1 MRRGWIAGC
10 AMTSEKGNRTS
21 RCCLGCYHYGH
32 FVGYK
37 GEICELDGKPR
48 KRPNDYTNCKKWKP
62 IAMWL
67 RERRLAT

>member
-1 MRRGWIAGC
+1 
-10 AMTSEKGNRTS
+10 MTSANDNRTS
-21 RCCLGCYHYGH
+21 HCCRGCYHYGR

-48 KRPNDYTNCKKWKP
+48 KRPNNYTNCKKWKP
-62 IAMWL
+62 IVMWL